1 MTDDDDDTF
10 TFDEMRIALT
20 AFALWLLKD
29 DAAFALWLLKDEPG
43 AGIEVELVDR
53 FIRETTSD
61 EETTE

>member
-1 MTDDDDDTF
+1 MSDDDDDTF

-29 DAAFALWLLKDEPG
+29 EATSWPAP
-43 AGIEVELVDR
+43 ELVDR

-61 EETTE
+61 EEATE